1 MCGMRIYH
9 CYRTTEVPEGVHR
22 PHQVVAAH
30 SYVRSG
36 GRIWFM
42 RDGRAFTHLMEYEFK
57 TVLIDREI
65 TDEDWRAEQVER
77 NKLRAMG
84 PLAARRYMNQ
94 RRHERAAERARL
106 AAGSGDTPQAAP
118 PSGDLTYD
126 ELMAMPLGALRAM
139 ALAFDVEVSGR
150 SASDIADEIL
160 DEINHRKPKG
170 HA

>member
-1 MCGMRIYH
+1 
-9 CYRTTEVPEGVHR
+9 
-22 PHQVVAAH
+22 
-30 SYVRSG
+30 
-36 GRIWFM
+36 M

-94 RRHERAAERARL
+94 RRHERAA
-106 AAGSGDTPQAAP
+106 P

>member
-1 MCGMRIYH
+1 M
-9 CYRTTEVPEGVHR
+9 
-22 PHQVVAAH
+22 
-30 SYVRSG
+30 
-36 GRIWFM
+36 
-42 RDGRAFTHLMEYEFK
+42 
-57 TVLIDREI
+57 LIDREI

-139 ALAFDVEVSGR
+139 ALAFDVEVSDR